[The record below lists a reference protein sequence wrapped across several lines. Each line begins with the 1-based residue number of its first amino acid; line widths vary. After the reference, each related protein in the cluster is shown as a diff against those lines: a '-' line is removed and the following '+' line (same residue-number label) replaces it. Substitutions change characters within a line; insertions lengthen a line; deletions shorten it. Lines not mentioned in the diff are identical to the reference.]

1 MDPKFA
7 SPSITSFMQIRPL
20 PDSTTTKSSARYE
33 VIFHGST
40 DRRAGSLEN
49 GYNNF
54 LSLECSKL
62 STKSR
67 KIKSIFMVAFL
78 SFSFYPSQTETLRT
92 CDSPSTSLFF
102 RSLQL
107 IFIDRPILPSAGH
120 KLKPIGVFH
129 FRTRTNS
136 VSLPLRCWRKSPVT
150 LPPCGDKPTHR
161 C

>member
-1 MDPKFA
+1 
-7 SPSITSFMQIRPL
+7 
-20 PDSTTTKSSARYE
+20 
-33 VIFHGST
+33 
-40 DRRAGSLEN
+40 
-49 GYNNF
+49 
-54 LSLECSKL
+54 
-62 STKSR
+62 
-67 KIKSIFMVAFL
+67 MVAFL

-150 LPPCGDKPTHR
+150 LPPCGDKPTHKMLITFLANHSSGHTHTPGR
-161 C
+161 SCTCVRNWPRNWHTVRVPTGTRYRGQRRLTDRFGISGPEYHF